1 MKLRRH
7 LDVARSLIKKKK
19 KKKNPKLHFLKKLNN
34 PENEMLHLCLKGSHS
49 FSEGNELELVHLRLI
64 IGDGWET
71 ER

>member
-34 PENEMLHLCLKGSHS
+34 SENEMLHLCLKGSHS

-64 IGDGWET
+64 IGEGWET